1 MPTRLPNEGP
11 SAREVA
17 AKWARTVSVLRDPG
31 LQVGWVRDQL
41 ERLGDA
47 RAADVLTVVLARTEQ
62 REETYGRL
70 LLRVSM
76 ALAGP
81 EQAGRKRSIACF
93 AQARGQVGLAR
104 FLGAAA
110 AADMEPAQDDE
121 PEADRTRVD
130 RTLELDP
137 ALKRALSEKGRPLS
151 LGERKSLA
159 RRRDR
164 ELLTR
169 ALRDPH
175 PDVVRILL
183 DNPALTEMDVVR
195 LCAQRPIA
203 PEALL
208 HVFRHARWIVR
219 YRVRAT
225 LAFNPYTP
233 DSITVQLLPHL
244 TPSDLKAVARSSELS
259 ERVREACSL
268 PADRSVH

>member
-1 MPTRLPNEGP
+1 MPSNEGP
-11 SAREVA
+11 AAREVA
-17 AKWARTVSVLRDPG
+17 ANWARTVSGLRDPG

-62 REETYGRL
+62 REEAYGRL

-81 EQAGRKRSIACF
+81 ESDGRKRAIACF
-93 AQARGQVGLAR
+93 AEARGQQALAR
-104 FLGAAA
+104 FLGGG
-110 AADMEPAQDDE
+110 EPAPAEDAHGDE
-121 PEADRTRVD
+121 DPSQPAELA
-130 RTLELDP
+130 LDP

-164 ELLTR
+164 ELLNR

-183 DNPALTEMDVVR
+183 DNPALTEVDVVR
-195 LCAQRPIA
+195 LCAQRPVA
-203 PEALL
+203 PEVLM
-208 HVFRHARWIVR
+208 HVFRHPRWIVR
-219 YRVRAT
+219 YRVRAA
-225 LAFNPYTP
+225 LAFNPFTP

-244 TPSDLKAVARSSELS
+244 TPSDLKAVMRSSELS

>member
-1 MPTRLPNEGP
+1 MPTNEP
-11 SAREVA
+11 PAAREVA
-17 AKWARTVSVLRDPG
+17 ANWARTVSGLKDPG
-31 LQVGWVRDQL
+31 LQVGWIRDQL
-41 ERLGDA
+41 AQLGDA
-47 RAADVLTVVLARTEQ
+47 RAADVLTVVLARAEH
-62 REETYGRL
+62 REEVYGRL

-81 EQAGRKRSIACF
+81 ESAGRKRAIACF
-93 AQARGQVGLAR
+93 AEARGQAGLAR
-104 FLGAAA
+104 FLGGGEVAPDSEA
-110 AADMEPAQDDE
+110 PGDDE
-121 PEADRTRVD
+121 HDKPDPMLA
-130 RTLELDP
+130 LDP

-164 ELLTR
+164 ELLNR

-183 DNPALTEMDVVR
+183 DNPALTELDVIR
-195 LCAQRPIA
+195 LCAQRPVA
-203 PEALL
+203 PEVLL

-219 YRVRAT
+219 YRVRAA

-233 DSITVQLLPHL
+233 DAITVQLLPHL

-259 ERVREACSL
+259 ELVRSACTL
-268 PADRSVH
+268 PSDRSVH

>member
-1 MPTRLPNEGP
+1 MPTNQSPA
-11 SAREVA
+11 AREVA
-17 AKWARTVSVLRDPG
+17 ANWARTVSGLRDAS

-62 REETYGRL
+62 REEAYGRV

-81 EQAGRKRSIACF
+81 EAAGRKRAIACF
-93 AQARGQVGLAR
+93 AEARGQLGLAR
-104 FLGAAA
+104 FLGAWAQE
-110 AADMEPAQDDE
+110 DPAEGNALAE
-121 PEADRTRVD
+121 PEAGAAERTP
-130 RTLELDP
+130 ELDP

-164 ELLTR
+164 ELLAR

-183 DNPALTEMDVVR
+183 DNPALTELDVVR
-195 LCAQRPIA
+195 LCAQRPVA
-203 PEALL
+203 PEVLL
-208 HVFRHARWIVR
+208 HVFRHTRWIVH
-219 YRVRAT
+219 YRVRAA
-225 LAFNPYTP
+225 LAFNPFTP
-233 DSITVQLLPHL
+233 ESITVQLLPHL
-244 TPSDLKAVARSSELS
+244 TPSDLRAVARSSELS
-259 ERVREACSL
+259 ERVRAACTL
-268 PADRSVH
+268 PPGRALH